1 MLLRAR
7 SRGIWHDPSRTLLT
21 LDSFARTEEDGGRD
35 IASAARRVSDPE
47 LANHLHRHAA
57 DEVKHAGL
65 FKRRAAELRTAGGA
79 VSAAARE
86 AEVAS
91 DSAYDL
97 SRGRPS
103 TEVDAHGFLTLGL
116 LDELGEV
123 PYVAMLH
130 VAEVRAA
137 ALFHVHH
144 DLTRHDPETCAIFE
158 EILRDEN
165 YHVAWT
171 AAMLKTW
178 RAAGRDEEVTAA
190 LKSARANRWLSAWKR
205 LGVRSGGHFGR
216 VVLVLLY
223 GTLLAP
229 FGLAAR
235 RGRNGQAGW
244 RGVPGNAQSPALPPA
259 TPASAAPA
267 HSAATSASQ
276 EAALAR
282 ARSQI

>member
-1 MLLRAR
+1 MLLRLR
-7 SRGIWHDPSRTLLT
+7 SRSLWHDPARTLLT
-21 LDSFARTEEDGGRD
+21 LESFARTEEDGGRD
-35 IASAARRVSDPE
+35 IASAARRVTDRE
-47 LANHLHRHAA
+47 LANHLHRHAL

-65 FKRRAAELRTAGGA
+65 FKRRAAELRTAGE
-79 VSAAARE
+79 SAATAARE
-86 AEVAS
+86 AEVAA

-130 VAEVRAA
+130 VAEQRAA
-137 ALFHVHH
+137 ALFHVHR
-144 DLTRHDPETCAIFE
+144 DLTRHDPQTCAIFE

-171 AAMLKTW
+171 AAMLKSW
-178 RAAGRDEEVTAA
+178 RTAGRDEEVTAA
-190 LKSARANRWLSAWKR
+190 LKSAKANRWLGAWKR

-216 VVLVLLY
+216 VVLVVLY

-244 RGVPGNAQSPALPPA
+244 RGAPGG
-259 TPASAAPA
+259 APR
-267 HSAATSASQ
+267 SASDAGSSASR

-282 ARSQI
+282 ARSQN